1 MKTKSIFLVLL
12 IVVFCMPVQAQIN
25 VKKLGS
31 QIKRS
36 AEQQVEQKVKE
47 KAARETRKA
56 LDKGEKKMDQ
66 GVSNATSG
74 ESYRDKKED
83 AYDTKK
89 EYNPGAE
96 APAADPKV
104 SDEDSK
110 ANKADEN
117 NNKKKNTPS
126 AQTLAADPKA
136 SDQTVEPGF
145 TKSIS
150 EIHAAY
156 EQLDPKVF
164 TYQPYY
170 EYKVF
175 YNVHDK
181 STEDFRV
188 REFNSLIANIASL
201 GPLNYYPVNYLK
213 IKTPDGNL
221 LVTMD
226 ELFRN
231 AWTAQFVADPMSSEA
246 FDKFTKALMFGN
258 QIFEAKIYYEMD
270 DPDKGVVHAKT
281 GELLIAPSRSIY
293 ESRQDRREE
302 AGLSLARN
310 VVSMDYVRTYLKD
323 LFKQFNT
330 ETDAVVKYKLYWQ
343 IDAVMLDIFRKH
355 KDYNSSDVANRQIEA
370 SYSAME
376 SQRMDVESDARLSN
390 AKPVEMP
397 KGVSIDAATSAK
409 VNGMAKEML
418 GAEYVKT
425 IFLSSKWSEF
435 QEDKYPYRVMH
446 LSLPAAVIVKRAD
459 KYLMNYYDITK
470 SPNGGEWNMMVK
482 MGSSFQPVNYK

>member
-1 MKTKSIFLVLL
+1 MKAATSRAFVAIAFLLAFSFT
-12 IVVFCMPVQAQIN
+12 IDAQIN

-74 ESYRDKKED
+74 GNYRDKKED

-96 APAADPKV
+96 APAVDPRA
-104 SDEDSK
+104 SYGNSK
-110 ANKADEN
+110 DNKGVET
-117 NNKKKNTPS
+117 NNKEKYTPS
-126 AQTLAADPKA
+126 AQALAADPKA

-246 FDKFTKALMFGN
+246 FDRMLAAADLALSE
-258 QIFEAKIYYEMD
+258 QPKTASAV
-270 DPDKGVVHAKT
+270 DPF
-281 GELLIAPSRSIY
+281 S
-293 ESRQDRREE
+293 
-302 AGLSLARN
+302 
-310 VVSMDYVRTYLKD
+310 
-323 LFKQFNT
+323 
-330 ETDAVVKYKLYWQ
+330 
-343 IDAVMLDIFRKH
+343 
-355 KDYNSSDVANRQIEA
+355 
-370 SYSAME
+370 
-376 SQRMDVESDARLSN
+376 
-390 AKPVEMP
+390 
-397 KGVSIDAATSAK
+397 
-409 VNGMAKEML
+409 
-418 GAEYVKT
+418 
-425 IFLSSKWSEF
+425 
-435 QEDKYPYRVMH
+435 
-446 LSLPAAVIVKRAD
+446 
-459 KYLMNYYDITK
+459 
-470 SPNGGEWNMMVK
+470 
-482 MGSSFQPVNYK
+482 

>member
-74 ESYRDKKED
+74 GS
-83 AYDTKK
+83 
-89 EYNPGAE
+89 
-96 APAADPKV
+96 
-104 SDEDSK
+104 SK
-110 ANKADEN
+110 DNKGVET
-117 NNKKKNTPS
+117 NNKEKYTPS
-126 AQTLAADPKA
+126 AQALAADPKA

>member
-31 QIKRS
+31 QVKRS

-47 KAARETRKA
+47 RAARETREA

-170 EYKVF
+170 E
-175 YNVHDK
+175 
-181 STEDFRV
+181 
-188 REFNSLIANIASL
+188 
-201 GPLNYYPVNYLK
+201 
-213 IKTPDGNL
+213 
-221 LVTMD
+221 
-226 ELFRN
+226 
-231 AWTAQFVADPMSSEA
+231 
-246 FDKFTKALMFGN
+246 
-258 QIFEAKIYYEMD
+258 
-270 DPDKGVVHAKT
+270 
-281 GELLIAPSRSIY
+281 
-293 ESRQDRREE
+293 
-302 AGLSLARN
+302 
-310 VVSMDYVRTYLKD
+310 
-323 LFKQFNT
+323 
-330 ETDAVVKYKLYWQ
+330 
-343 IDAVMLDIFRKH
+343 
-355 KDYNSSDVANRQIEA
+355 
-370 SYSAME
+370 
-376 SQRMDVESDARLSN
+376 
-390 AKPVEMP
+390 
-397 KGVSIDAATSAK
+397 
-409 VNGMAKEML
+409 
-418 GAEYVKT
+418 
-425 IFLSSKWSEF
+425 
-435 QEDKYPYRVMH
+435 
-446 LSLPAAVIVKRAD
+446 
-459 KYLMNYYDITK
+459 
-470 SPNGGEWNMMVK
+470 
-482 MGSSFQPVNYK
+482 

>member
-1 MKTKSIFLVLL
+1 M
-12 IVVFCMPVQAQIN
+12 
-25 VKKLGS
+25 
-31 QIKRS
+31 
-36 AEQQVEQKVKE
+36 
-47 KAARETRKA
+47 
-56 LDKGEKKMDQ
+56 
-66 GVSNATSG
+66 
-74 ESYRDKKED
+74 
-83 AYDTKK
+83 
-89 EYNPGAE
+89 
-96 APAADPKV
+96 
-104 SDEDSK
+104 
-110 ANKADEN
+110 
-117 NNKKKNTPS
+117 
-126 AQTLAADPKA
+126 
-136 SDQTVEPGF
+136 
-145 TKSIS
+145 
-150 EIHAAY
+150 
-156 EQLDPKVF
+156 
-164 TYQPYY
+164 
-170 EYKVF
+170 
-175 YNVHDK
+175 
-181 STEDFRV
+181 
-188 REFNSLIANIASL
+188 
-201 GPLNYYPVNYLK
+201 NYLK

-258 QIFEAKIYYEMD
+258 QIFEAKIDYEMD